1 MVAKLLLCS
10 ILIYTCYIVKHV
22 ESAKLQA
29 LPLPSYI
36 GKGCLRN
43 DPNLNECVVRKGA
56 PVIERL
62 VKGDPKYRIPKLDPL
77 VIPAMTIQQGTK
89 QVGLT
94 MTCKNC
100 ELHGLKHTRFVRAR
114 VDEKKRH
121 VEWDFELDK
130 CMFLG
135 QYSIE
140 GQVLILP
147 IKGDG
152 DANITVNGI
161 TFTYFY
167 DYDLIKRA
175 NDKDYVDI
183 TKSELKFN
191 ANGMK
196 LKLDNLFN
204 GDRLLG
210 DNMNIFLNENWRD
223 LLKEFGPAIGDAF
236 GTIMKNTLGSVSDL
250 VPYEFIFPTS

>member
-1 MVAKLLLCS
+1 MSVRFVVTCLF
-10 ILIYTCYIVKHV
+10 LICNVGKNI

-36 GKGCLRN
+36 GKGCLRD
-43 DPNLNECVVRKGA
+43 DPNLNECIVRKGA
-56 PVIERL
+56 PVIDII

-77 VIPAMTIQQGTK
+77 VIPALTIQQGTK
-89 QVGLT
+89 QVGLM

-100 ELHGLKHTRFVRAR
+100 ELHGLKDTRFVKAR

-130 CMFLG
+130 CTFLG
-135 QYSIE
+135 QYEIE

-147 IKGDG
+147 IKGEG

-167 DYDLIKRA
+167 DYELIKRA
-175 NDKDYVDI
+175 NQKDYVEI
-183 TKSELKFN
+183 TNSKLKFN

-204 GDRLLG
+204 GDKLLG
-210 DNMNIFLNENWRD
+210 DNMNLFLNENWRD

-250 VPYEFIFPTS
+250 VPYEYIFPTS